1 VLDKASDW
9 AADGTVSPE
18 LTKREVEIV
27 QLVSQGL
34 ANKAVAGQLGV
45 SEGTVKSHLHS
56 IYRKLRVSNRTGL
69 MLTALTRHRKE

>member
-1 VLDKASDW
+1 MLDKASNW
-9 AADGTVSPE
+9 VADAISNPE

-34 ANKAVAGQLGV
+34 ANKTVAGQLGV
-45 SEGTVKSHLHS
+45 SEGTVKIHLHN

-69 MLTALTRHRKE
+69 MLTVLTRRGKE